1 MKNLEK
7 HKKSPAASTDASKG
21 GDQRELEDSQ
31 TIARIRRGGGPARI
45 ALEEKCRAR
54 HDEKE
59 FFQRGQQQTACPYL
73 TEKVVY
79 SIKLVGL

>member
-21 GDQRELEDSQ
+21 GGQRGLKDNQ
-31 TIARIRRGGGPARI
+31 TPARIQRGGGPARA
-45 ALEEKCRAR
+45 ALEGKCKAR
-54 HDEKE
+54 QDEKE
-59 FFQRGQQQTACPYL
+59 FFQRGRQQTACPYL
-73 TEKVVY
+73 KEKVVY